1 MPLAEM
7 KILIRRCND
16 GKNMAVRLS
25 TVAHKSLF
33 SVLENLRSSMKD
45 ECMVMAIVGRRRR
58 KRGGNA
64 ALQAE

>member
-1 MPLAEM
+1 
-7 KILIRRCND
+7 
-16 GKNMAVRLS
+16 MAVRLS

-33 SVLENLRSSMKD
+33 SVLENVRSSMKD

-58 KRGGNA
+58 RKRGGNA